1 MYIRRLLV
9 LTAATL
15 ILQAPP
21 SYAGPCSK
29 QIDDIQIRID
39 AKLNSEA
46 AAGPA
51 ADETT
56 AATDH
61 RQPTPKSIAAAEV
74 KLGDVSQKKA
84 QAVGEAMA
92 RARKAD
98 LAGDNTDCEQ
108 ALAEAQRALGD

>member
-1 MYIRRLLV
+1 MNIRRLLV

-15 ILQAPP
+15 IFPAAQ

-29 QIDDIQIRID
+29 QILETQVRID
-39 AKLNSEA
+39 ARLNSEA
-46 AAGPA
+46 AAGPGA
-51 ADETT
+51 KETI

-74 KLGDVSQKKA
+74 NFGDVSQKKA
-84 QAVGEAMA
+84 QVVGEAMA

-98 LAGDNTDCEQ
+98 LAGDRTDCEQ